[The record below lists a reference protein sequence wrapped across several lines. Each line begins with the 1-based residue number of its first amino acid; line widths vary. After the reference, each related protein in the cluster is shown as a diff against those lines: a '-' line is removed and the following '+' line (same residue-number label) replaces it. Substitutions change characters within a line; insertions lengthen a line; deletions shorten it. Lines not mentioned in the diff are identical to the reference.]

1 MTIAYGEE
9 LSDGQQVRV
18 LVFEH
23 VEQNVLD
30 IFALVLVPRAEIVI
44 PKYYKQPLTTLMVV
58 KTTFIKYQ
66 PAIINVNNYNIFR
79 KYKICISSISTSTQN

>member
-1 MTIAYGEE
+1 MTIAYGQE

-23 VEQNVLD
+23 VEQNVLN

-44 PKYYKQPLTTLMVV
+44 PTYYKQPLTTLMVV

-66 PAIINVNNYNIFR
+66 PAINVNNCNIYFKNIR
-79 KYKICISSISTSTQN
+79 FCKSSISTSTQN